1 MHVDGAAHYGLT
13 RTRLGRGLQGP
24 SRCELIG
31 EALPKHFLEFRDGA
45 LVFRDQYVVE
55 PLTFQDCS

>member
-1 MHVDGAAHYGLT
+1 MSMGPHVMDSPIHGWEG
-13 RTRLGRGLQGP
+13 GLQGP

-31 EALPKHFLEFRDGA
+31 EALPKHFLEFCYGA
-45 LVFRDQYVVE
+45 LVFRNQYVVE

>member
-1 MHVDGAAHYGLT
+1 MSMGPYVIDSSVHGW
-13 RTRLGRGLQGP
+13 GRGLQGL

-31 EALPKHFLEFRDGA
+31 EALPNHFLEFRDGA